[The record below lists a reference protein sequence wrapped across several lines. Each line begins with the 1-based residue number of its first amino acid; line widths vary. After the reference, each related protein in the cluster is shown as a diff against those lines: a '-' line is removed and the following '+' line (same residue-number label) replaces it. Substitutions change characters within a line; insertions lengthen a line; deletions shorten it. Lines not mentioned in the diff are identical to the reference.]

1 MKSKAKI
8 GELKTHFSSYI
19 QKVKNGGEVIV
30 TERDT
35 PVAKIIPFSQ
45 KKEKLLIIHKPK
57 QPYKFID
64 IKVLPMD
71 SKIDILEIL
80 KQTRA
85 DKYSL

>member
-1 MKSKAKI
+1 MKAKI

-19 QKVKNGGEVIV
+19 QKVKKGGEIVV
-30 TERDT
+30 TERNT
-35 PVAKIIPFSQ
+35 PVAKIIPFPE

-57 QPYKFID
+57 QPYKFSD
-64 IKVLPMD
+64 IKVPPMD

-85 DKYSL
+85 DKYPL